1 MSSWALVIK
10 LCDRLSNVNDLDKC
24 SESFRNKYIKETVTI
39 IDYLIQN
46 RSLSKTH
53 INIIKSIVNKLYE
66 LRNLYTSNDIEFDIF
81 KRKIYSL

>member
-1 MSSWALVIK
+1 MTSWALVIK

-66 LRNLYTSNDIEFDIF
+66 LRNIYTNNDIEFNMLR
-81 KRKIYSL
+81 KKIYTL